1 MKKRTIVISA
11 VNLTSGGPFTILK
24 DCLRSLSDS
33 HLSQE
38 YQIIVLVHSR
48 KKLPDYK
55 NLIFIE
61 YQASKKRWIYRL
73 YYEYRHFKKV
83 SRTVKPW
90 LWLSLH
96 DITPNVMA
104 KRQAVYMHNPTPF
117 NRLHIKDLLHNP
129 IYFLFTLFYK
139 YLYKINIR
147 RNNYLIVQ
155 QDWLRK
161 SFSRIF
167 RIDPE
172 KIIVAY
178 PYISIIY
185 YREQKGPVK
194 LPVQTI
200 NLSIRPFRALL
211 KTSRLSARQ
220 LPYWKKRS
228 IRF

>member
-1 MKKRTIVISA
+1 MKKRTIIISA
-11 VNLTSGGPFTILK
+11 VNLTLGGPFTILK

-61 YQASKKRWIYRL
+61 YPASKKRWIYRL

-161 SFSRIF
+161 SFSCIF

-178 PYISIIY
+178 PYISDNLLPGTERTGKTPGANYQFIY
-185 YREQKGPVK
+185 PAF
-194 LPVQTI
+194 P
-200 NLSIRPFRALL
+200 RPFKNFEVICQAAALL
-211 KTSRLSARQ
+211 E
-220 LPYWKKRS
+220 KRS